1 MILRNLFNLSSITDW
16 SAFYQRQSSHS
27 NNTLLQNFYKRG
39 ITAADTPLAKVR
51 FVALDFETTGV
62 NVKEDAIVSIGLVPF
77 DLHRIYLNQA
87 RHWIINPN
95 LPLEKKSVIIHGITH
110 SDIVDAPDLMQI
122 LEPILQALA
131 ECTVVVHYRQIERE
145 FFDRALKERI
155 GEGIRFPLVDTL
167 AIESYFQAKETSSF
181 INRLKGAKPQSV
193 RLGDCR
199 QRYGLPAYTPH
210 HALTDAIATAEL
222 LQAQVA
228 HHYTPDTQIG
238 CLWK

>member
-1 MILRNLFNLSSITDW
+1 MLSKLFNFSRISDW
-16 SAFYQRQSSHS
+16 TAFYQKQSNQS

-39 ITAADTPLAKVR
+39 VTGPDMPLAKVR
-51 FVALDFETTGV
+51 FVALDFETTGL
-62 NVKEDAIVSIGLVPF
+62 NARKDAIVSIGLVPF
-77 DLHRIYLNQA
+77 DLNRIYLNQA

-95 LPLEKKSVIIHGITH
+95 LPLQNESVVIHGITH

-122 LEPILQALA
+122 LEDILQALA

-145 FFDRALKERI
+145 FFDMALKERI
-155 GEGIRFPLVDTL
+155 GEGILFPLVDTL
-167 AIESYFQAKETSSF
+167 AIESYLQAKETSSF

-193 RLGDCR
+193 RLDECR

-222 LQAQVA
+222 LQAQIA
-228 HHYTPDTQIG
+228 YHYTPDTQIG
-238 CLWK
+238 DLWK